1 MLSDGEL
8 YPNTVAFV
16 PEWGVREHKLR
27 QDLNENILSFQVVFG
42 FVPWCVAF
50 GAASIALARSAQSE
64 GPIC

>member
-16 PEWGVREHKLR
+16 PELR
-27 QDLNENILSFQVVFG
+27 QDLNENVLSFQVVFG